1 MYKLITSSMTITSS
15 RSLGHL
21 ITISNLSRIK
31 LLMCFNKDLPINWLS
46 FLFGHLGPP
55 TAGLSLRSF
64 GSKVSMVSL
73 FLMFTAD
80 SISLGN
86 FR

>member
-1 MYKLITSSMTITSS
+1 
-15 RSLGHL
+15 
-21 ITISNLSRIK
+21 
-31 LLMCFNKDLPINWLS
+31 MCFNKDLPINWLS

-73 FLMFTAD
+73 FLMFIAD